1 MTASFTLSAFGD
13 EIASDLDEQ
22 LKLLSELN
30 VPNLDFRSAWGTNIK
45 DLSDEQVQ
53 RAKQE
58 LAAHNMH
65 VACLGSPV
73 GKSPI
78 EDPIEKELANLE
90 RLAEIGRA
98 LDCTRVRIFS
108 FYPPN
113 REDTSTFDQYVDESI
128 ERLGKLSAIAAREGL
143 TLVLEN
149 EKEVVGDTL
158 ARCEKLVKGVNSPNL
173 RFAWDSA
180 NFVQCGEQ
188 HVVDRGWPMVSDYV
202 SYVHIKDA
210 LLIDGSVVVAG
221 AGDGQ
226 LPQLLRNLISDD
238 YQGILALEPHL
249 MIAGHSGGFTGAD
262 LMGKAVQALRDV
274 MKETGAK
281 EVDSHR

>member
-13 EIASDLDEQ
+13 EIASELDEQ
-22 LKLLSELN
+22 LTVLNELN
-30 VPNLDFRSAWGTNIK
+30 VPNIDFRGAWGTNIK
-45 DLSDEQVQ
+45 DLTDEQVQ
-53 RAKQE
+53 RAKSE
-58 LAAHNMH
+58 LDAHGIQ

-78 EDPIEKELANLE
+78 EDPIERELATLE
-90 RLAEIGRA
+90 RLAEIGSA
-98 LDCTRVRIFS
+98 FDCTRVRIFS

-113 REDTSTFDQYVDESI
+113 REDNSTFNQYVEESI
-128 ERLGKLSAIAAREGL
+128 ERLGKLSGLAAREGL

-149 EKEVVGDTL
+149 EKEVTGDVL
-158 ARCEKLVKGVNSPNL
+158 ARCEKLLKGVNSPNL

-188 HVVDRGWPMVSDYV
+188 NVVDRGWPMVRDYV

-210 LLIDGSVVVAG
+210 KLADGSVVVSG

-226 LPQLLRNLISDD
+226 IPELMQNLIADD

-249 MIAGHSGGFTGAD
+249 LVAGHSGGFTGAD

-274 MKETGAK
+274 MKETGAQ
-281 EVDSHR
+281 EVDSHH